1 MEKPI
6 KCATIPET
14 FDETKH
20 YIEQLPPVDMGDYIW
35 VDVVVKD
42 LAIEDSPVEPESP
55 VPSEPYVPEP
65 TLEERDKKKDAL
77 DKIQADAE
85 KATTVAKLQAA
96 VLDLIKQLQN

>member
-65 TLEERDKKKDAL
+65 TTEE
-77 DKIQADAE
+77 
-85 KATTVAKLQAA
+85 
-96 VLDLIKQLQN
+96 VLDELITVLVDKGVLY